1 MGMGKLE
8 EIQLNLKEYQQKYH
22 TMLLGFLRGD
32 EINLEEMFD
41 HQQTIVRLVCHMRE
55 ININETRRVLQ
66 EAFTP
71 KIEKMLKEYGDRK

>member
-22 TMLLGFLRGD
+22 SMLLEFLKGD
-32 EINLEEMFD
+32 DVNLEEMFD

-55 ININETRRVLQ
+55 ININETRKILQ
-66 EAFTP
+66 QAFTP
-71 KIEKMLKEYGDRK
+71 KIEEMLKQYGDKR